1 MNTDANTKIQMLNG
15 SMRCFIY
22 GLLALIPV
30 LGLPFAVGA
39 LWISGQVRAKEKLF
53 WNAAQPYRIW
63 GVVWAGAGTV
73 FWAGVLTIVIYHA
86 VNNFVSGD

>member
-15 SMRCFIY
+15 SKRCFIY

-39 LWISGQVRAKEKLF
+39 LWISGQVRAKE
-53 WNAAQPYRIW
+53 
-63 GVVWAGAGTV
+63 
-73 FWAGVLTIVIYHA
+73 
-86 VNNFVSGD
+86 